1 MLPSSILKISTKYCL
16 KKSCISV
23 SVFHFKICH
32 WLKNANQVPLLLK
45 QLMLD
50 STPHKI
56 IKFCCR
62 PITPNI
68 LSLSIHR
75 AKMDILNSTGNN
87 SSVIPSNKTGDHS
100 KHYKRCKLSN
110 RPGNWENR
118 TGTFLTNSSC
128 LAVASRFHRTNW
140 FRLWTQEKHL
150 RPVVYSFS
158 VTKQNDSQCDVK
170 LNPL

>member
-1 MLPSSILKISTKYCL
+1 MRIASLDIAIVNFKNINKILPQ
-16 KKSCISV
+16 KKLYFRTSNS
-23 SVFHFKICH
+23 
-32 WLKNANQVPLLLK
+32 LQNMPLTNK
-45 QLMLD
+45 KRKSNTTAFGTM
-50 STPHKI
+50 

-110 RPGNWENR
+110 RPDNWENR

-128 LAVASRFHRTNW
+128 LAVASRFYRTN
-140 FRLWTQEKHL
+140 
-150 RPVVYSFS
+150 
-158 VTKQNDSQCDVK
+158 
-170 LNPL
+170 